1 MIDPTI
7 KALTSAI
14 AQAETGQS
22 SPQAYTKRGASG
34 EYGRYQFMPDT
45 WQAYASEAGVT
56 TPLEQATIEDQNKVA
71 YTKIAKWKAEGYNP
85 AQIASMWNAGPG
97 KPNAYKEGWKG
108 VNEKGVAYDTPAYAQ
123 KVSQYYMQMKQNV
136 PEAAAQGPVQP
147 EPTQQE
153 EGGGIGG
160 FLKSMVSAP
169 ATMLA
174 RPVQAV
180 QSGIQYAATD
190 WKGLEAEAKKY
201 NDEAYRLS
209 LLLKTTPEGYQ
220 RDQLKAQIQAQQNL
234 AQQATDRLGKAA
246 NWKPSAG
253 GIVAEA
259 PESFADVK
267 KDVGRGIQTAA
278 FGMGPV
284 SGGAAFGAGYSV
296 EQGNDL
302 FSIQTAFSAVLG
314 AAGGKVLDLIGKP
327 LLNASGKVIGK
338 ITPEV
343 LKAVAGKGA
352 QAIVNF
358 AAQHEI
364 LPKAVSTGINKGADL
379 LERGANAPFKAAG
392 NAVKA
397 PFVQNDEKVIANRE
411 KALQD
416 LEEKYAQLRENAA
429 RDPKGTAASRARV
442 ARSNVLTEEG
452 MINEDGVIIGA
463 SRASEAYEKE
473 TIGQGNKVVSDL
485 LEREGTVIDIETQLR
500 AEMERVARETFDGA
514 ELTKALKNI
523 EKEIRGL
530 RIKRLNGR
538 ITLKDAHKNKISSR
552 PKGKDY
558 DDPYKA
564 KQKKAISRAY
574 KETVEK
580 YSKENVEAIN
590 KELQKFYDDAEYIAS
605 LQGKRIESGKLGKA
619 VARVGGAVTGAVIGG
634 AIGGLPGVAA
644 GSYFGGLAS
653 SKLAGRQL
661 TRAFGKP
668 TKFVTPKSKVI
679 GEAVEKANAPRNQLM
694 LPAPSGKTPIPLQ
707 APVGKPS
714 LGAVKAQSYVDR
726 DPKTGKFR
734 KVYLSGDPA
743 EVSKVSEVAYKS
755 TVANG
760 GVTISLDGGM
770 PTKGLA
776 YAPYKG
782 TERIIPQ
789 KDFTAKHIE
798 TFTQDHAKELA
809 EPGNHLGMWVDDG
822 KVYMDISKVGPDS
835 PETLE
840 NAMKA
845 SQLAVFNLESF
856 ETVTLGEIKNGRY
869 IRTYGK
875 TTNNNAINKGEKPG
889 GGGEGGNG
897 ELPKVSGGAQAVGKG
912 GIGKVGESKVGR
924 GEVKGDEYVYHGT
937 SLETLEKIKRGG
949 LEPRNANGTNLTD
962 NFDHAKDFGGIS
974 SEGKGMVRI
983 QRGFLPEDT
992 TELEMVKGKLFRT
1005 KTVVP
1010 PEKLEFSVDGGKTW
1024 SRIGAGKVSEI
1035 GKPAKFQYK
1044 QFGRQLRKQIQ
1055 RDLTVDKTKAVV
1067 VDSDTIKK
1075 AHPDYD
1081 PANPKILHD
1090 ESSELSKEILRKA
1103 IDEDKTGIFRMTG
1116 GGAGSGKS
1124 EAVLKRIKAQPS
1136 VIFDGVLGNPASAIE
1151 KIDYA
1156 LSKGKRVEIYPVYAP
1171 IELATL
1177 FNKLRKRSVPDEE
1190 LVAGHFGF
1198 RDTIPQLI
1206 AKYGNKIKVK
1216 PYQNARFGVKPEK
1229 LSQKRKEAKQIVDS
1243 MRLSKEEVEQ
1253 MNKDILEFIDE
1264 NGVDFTKEQINGI
1277 LDMKYE

>member
-14 AQAETGQS
+14 GRAETGEGGT
-22 SPQAYTKRGASG
+22 QAYTKRGASG

-45 WQAYASEAGVT
+45 WKAYASEAGVT

-85 AQIASMWNAGPG
+85 AQIASMWNAGPD

-123 KVSQYYMQMKQNV
+123 KVSQYYLQQKQNI
-136 PEAAAQGPVQP
+136 PQAEAQVQGPVQP
-147 EPTQQE
+147 ESQE
-153 EGGGIGG
+153 EGGGIGD

-174 RPVQAV
+174 RPVQV
-180 QSGIQYAATD
+180 LQSGIQYAATD

-209 LLLKTTPEGYQ
+209 LLLKTAPENQ
-220 RDQLKAQIQAQQNL
+220 KDQLRAQIQAQQNL
-234 AQQATDRLGKAA
+234 AKQATDRLGKAA

-259 PESFADVK
+259 PESYADVK
-267 KDVGRGIQTAA
+267 KDVGRGIQTVA

-284 SGGAAFGAGYSV
+284 SGGAAFGAGYSL

-302 FSIQTAFSAVLG
+302 LSLETAFSTVLG

-327 LLNASGKVIGK
+327 LLDASGKVIGK

-343 LKAVAGKGA
+343 LKAVAGRGA
-352 QAIVNF
+352 NAIVQF

-364 LPKAVSTGINKGADL
+364 LPKTVSTAINKGADI
-379 LERGANAPFKAAG
+379 LERGANAPFKATG
-392 NAVKA
+392 NVVKA
-397 PFVQNDEKVIANRE
+397 PFVQNDEKAIANRE
-411 KALQD
+411 RALQD

-429 RDPKGTAASRARV
+429 RDPKGTAASRGRV

-473 TIGQGNKVVSDL
+473 AIGQGNKVVSDL
-485 LEREGTVIDIETQLR
+485 LEREGVAIDIETQLR

-538 ITLKDAHKNKISSR
+538 ITLKDVHKNKISSR

-580 YSKENVEAIN
+580 YSSENVEAIN
-590 KELQKFYDDAEYIAS
+590 AELQKFYDDAEYIAS

-668 TKFVTPKSKVI
+668 TKVVVPKSKVI
-679 GEAVEKANAPRNQLM
+679 GEAVAKANASRNQLM

-707 APVGKPS
+707 PPKGKE
-714 LGAVKAQSYVDR
+714 GATVVKAQSYVDR

-743 EVSKVSEVAYKS
+743 EVSKVSEAAYKS

-789 KDFTAKHIE
+789 KDFNASHIE
-798 TFTQDHAKELA
+798 TFTKDHAKELA

-822 KVYMDISKVGPDS
+822 KVYMDISKVGPNS

-840 NAMKA
+840 SAMKA

-897 ELPKVSGGAQAVGKG
+897 ELPKVSGDTQAVSSG
-912 GIGKVGESKVGR
+912 GVGKVGESKVGR
-924 GEVKGDEYVYHGT
+924 GEVRKE
-937 SLETLEKIKRGG
+937 EEI
-949 LEPRNANGTNLTD
+949 P
-962 NFDHAKDFGGIS
+962 
-974 SEGKGMVRI
+974 
-983 QRGFLPEDT
+983 
-992 TELEMVKGKLFRT
+992 
-1005 KTVVP
+1005 KTVRVYIKSKFSDRGAYADVP
-1010 PEKLEFSVDGGKTW
+1010 VIRKEENITLYQGSDGRNGQFWTPSKKYAGQFGNVTKKTGTFYKVDNGNRVTDVYVEVPKEKPK
-1024 SRIGAGKVSEI
+1024 
-1035 GKPAKFQYK
+1035 YK
-1044 QFGRQLRKQIQ
+1044 QFGKQLRKQIR
-1055 RDLTVDKTKAVV
+1055 RDLIADKSKAVV
-1067 VDSDTIKK
+1067 IDSDTIKK
-1075 AHPDYD
+1075 AHPDYN
-1081 PANPKILHD
+1081 PNNPKILHE
-1090 ESSELSKEILRKA
+1090 ESSTLSKELLRKA
-1103 IDEDKTGIFRMTG
+1103 IQEDKTGIFRMTG

-1124 EAVLKRIKAQPS
+1124 EAVLKRIKSQPS
-1136 VIFDGVLGNPASAIE
+1136 VIFDGVLGNFDSAVE

-1156 LSKGKRVEIYPVYAP
+1156 LSEGMRVEIYPVYAP

-1177 FNKLRKRSVPDEE
+1177 FNKLRKRSVPDAE
-1190 LVAGHFGF
+1190 LVAGHYGF
-1198 RDTIPQLI
+1198 RDTIPRLI
-1206 AKYGNKIKVK
+1206 EKYGNKIKVK
-1216 PYQNARFGVKPEK
+1216 PYQNARFGKKPEK
-1229 LSQKRKEAKQIVDS
+1229 LSQKRREAKQIVDS
-1243 MRLSKEEVEQ
+1243 MILSKEEVAQ
-1253 MNKDILEFIDE
+1253 RNKDIQIMIEEKGIDW
-1264 NGVDFTKEQINGI
+1264 TKENINGI
-1277 LDMKYE
+1277 LNMKYE